1 MDSAGRKCYATA
13 DKALEGA
20 VQQMNIGKSEGF
32 KSSTKRYQVMS
43 SAAAESELKHRQL
56 MSKLKRNI
64 APVKTLN
71 PQELGDLILH
81 GRVK

>member
-1 MDSAGRKCYATA
+1 MDGRKCYATA
-13 DKALEGA
+13 DEALAGA
-20 VQQMNIGKSEGF
+20 VAQMDIGKSEGF
-32 KSSTKRYQVMS
+32 ESSTKRYQAMS
-43 SAAAESELKHRQL
+43 NAAAESELRHRQL

-81 GRVK
+81 GVKPNG